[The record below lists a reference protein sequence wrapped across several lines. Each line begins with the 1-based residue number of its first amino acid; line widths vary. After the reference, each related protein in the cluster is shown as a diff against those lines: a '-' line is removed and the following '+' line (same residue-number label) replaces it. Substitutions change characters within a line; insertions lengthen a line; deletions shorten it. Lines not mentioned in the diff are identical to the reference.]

1 MKPIGRA
8 LAMNRRQHL
17 IGMAGGLFMGALP
30 STAWAEDAGAE
41 NTGPD
46 APLRD
51 LASAKGI
58 LFGSAINAGNASPM
72 SDAGYRA
79 IVTRECAV
87 LVPENEMKVYVI
99 GGDAQHPNFAPA
111 DRIAKFAR
119 GHHMKLR
126 GHTLLWNHPKYIAP
140 ALAEQVR
147 ATGPEKWLRAYIAR
161 VAGHFGDQIYS
172 WDVVNETI
180 DPKTGEMRDTVFT
193 QTLGFDALRIAYDA
207 AREHA
212 PHAQRVYNDF
222 MSWEM
227 GNETHRA
234 GVLRLLERFR
244 REKVPVDALGIQSH
258 LGNDGSHSR
267 AQRAEWQR
275 FLDAV
280 VAMGYRLL
288 ITEFDIND
296 REMPRDIAKRDAQA
310 AAVARDY
317 LDRMFAYPQLDQF
330 LCWGLWDKH
339 SWLQG
344 FAPRPDG
351 AEQRPLPYDDDLHP
365 KPLRTAIADALRA
378 APVRKG
384 IA

>member
-1 MKPIGRA
+1 MEPKGQGPM
-8 LAMNRRQHL
+8 LTRRQQL
-17 IGMAGGLFMGALP
+17 VGMTGGLMMGALP
-30 STAWAEDAGAE
+30 SPLIAQV
-41 NTGPD
+41 D

-51 LASAKGI
+51 LAAAKGI
-58 LFGSAINAGNASPM
+58 LFGTAINAGRSSPIN
-72 SDAGYRA
+72 DPAYGA
-79 IVTRECAV
+79 IVARECGV
-87 LVPENEMKVYVI
+87 VVPENEMKVYVV
-99 GGDAQHPNFAPA
+99 GNDPQALNFGPA
-111 DRIAKFAR
+111 DVIATYAR
-119 GHHMKLR
+119 DHGMKLR
-126 GHTLLWNHPKYIAP
+126 GHTLLWNYGKYISP
-140 ALAEQVR
+140 ALAERVR
-147 ATGPEKWLRAYIAR
+147 SVGAEKWLRAYIAS
-161 VAGHFGDQIYS
+161 VAGHFGDRIYS

-180 DPKTGEMRDTVFT
+180 DPKTGEIRDTVFT
-193 QTLGFDALRIAYDA
+193 QALGFDALKIAFEA

-212 PHAQRVYNDF
+212 PHAQRVYNDY
-222 MSWEM
+222 MSWEV
-227 GNETHRA
+227 GNEKHRA

-267 AQRAEWQR
+267 AQRAEWKQ
-275 FLDAV
+275 FIDAV

-296 REMPRDIAKRDAQA
+296 RELPADPVRRDAQV

-330 LCWGLWDKH
+330 LCWGLWDKP

-351 AEQRPLPYDDDLHP
+351 VAQRPLPYDDALHP
-365 KPLRTAIADALRA
+365 KPLRAAIADALRA
-378 APVRKG
+378 APVRKT